1 METRK
6 VQLSGGTTYTVSLP
20 KSWAREH
27 GIEAGSV
34 LHLHPDEDGTL
45 LVESVEDRASDRRT
59 IRFDVTR
66 YSEEALWETVQA
78 AYLVGA
84 DEVVLRDR
92 SGDLTSRESAIGSA
106 VADLSGFEVV
116 ESTDRSLTLRS
127 LIDAEQI
134 SIRKSLLR
142 LKLITLAMHRDA
154 VSAALAGDAELAGQ
168 VVDRDDEVD
177 KLFALVTRHFRR
189 SVDDLQEVARL
200 GETRSD
206 LFEYYYVARQL
217 ERVADHTV
225 KMARLVDHREEPPE
239 GAVRDGVSTT
249 ADTAS
254 RIVENAADV
263 VLSDADVSVAHDTLT
278 RCNELVAEIDDL
290 DRTLYDLEADADA
303 FTIGLLLD
311 SIGRTAEYGRN
322 VAEVAI
328 QRTVRESVGP
338 SS

>member
-45 LVESVEDRASDRRT
+45 LVESIEGRANDRRT
-59 IRFDVTR
+59 VVFDVTQYDVAPLR
-66 YSEEALWETVQA
+66 ETVQA

-84 DEVVLRDR
+84 DEVVLKDR
-92 SGDLTSRESAIGSA
+92 SGSLGSRESAVRAAASG
-106 VADLSGFEVV
+106 LSGFEVV
-116 ESTDRSLTLRS
+116 ETTDRSITLQS
-127 LIDAEQI
+127 LLDAEQI

-154 VSAALAGDAELAGQ
+154 VAAVIEADDTLAEQ

-225 KMARLVDHREEPPE
+225 KMARLASQRDRPPEEPF
-239 GAVRDGVSTT
+239 RDRISGS

-263 VLSDADVSVAHDTLT
+263 VVADADVTVAHETLT
-278 RCNELVAEIDDL
+278 RCDDLVAEIDAL
-290 DRTLYDLEADADA
+290 DRELYDHDEGTEA

-311 SIGRTAEYGRN
+311 SIRRTAEYGRN

-328 QRTVRESVGP
+328 QRTVRETVE
-338 SS
+338 